1 MSIHVALHH
10 KTHYRYDR
18 WVSLGPQVVRLRPAP
33 HCRTPILSYSLKIR
47 PHQHFINWQQDPQSN
62 YLARLVFPEKTKE
75 LFIEVDL
82 VAKLDVLNPFDFFL
96 EPGADRCPFTYDPA
110 LRKELRPYLEVQP
123 AGPLLEGFLKD
134 IPRQQT
140 RTIDFL
146 VDLNRR
152 LQQQIQY
159 VIRLA
164 PGVQSCE
171 ETLHLQRGSCR
182 DSGWLLVQVLRHL
195 GLAARFVSGYLIQL
209 TPDVKPLDGPAGP
222 TTDFTDLHAWTE
234 VYLPGAGWIGLDP
247 TSGLLAGEGHIPLG
261 VLAGPGEC
269 RARDRSCGRAVR
281 QTSHTRCP
289 YSASTN
295 RLA

>member
-1 MSIHVALHH
+1 M
-10 KTHYRYDR
+10 
-18 WVSLGPQVVRLRPAP
+18 
-33 HCRTPILSYSLKIR
+33 
-47 PHQHFINWQQDPQSN
+47 
-62 YLARLVFPEKTKE
+62 FPEKTKE

-96 EPGADRCPFTYDPA
+96 EPGADRYPFTYDPA

-146 VDLNRR
+146 VELNRR

-171 ETLHLQRGSCR
+171 ETLHLRRGSCR

-209 TPDVKPLDGPAGP
+209 TPGCQ
-222 TTDFTDLHAWTE
+222 T
-234 VYLPGAGWIGLDP
+234 AGWPRRPDDRFHGFACLDRGLSPRRGLDRSRSNLWA
-247 TSGLLAGEGHIPLG
+247 TGRRRAHSIGLLAGPCE
-261 VLAGPGEC
+261 
-269 RARDRSCGRAVR
+269 RRTRDRSCGR
-281 QTSHTRCP
+281 
-289 YSASTN
+289 
-295 RLA
+295 L